1 MLNIIFYFQVHQPTR
16 LYRYRVLDIG
26 RSNYYFDDDLNRKVI
41 NKVSEKCYLPAN
53 KLLLNLIHKFRG
65 RFKCAF
71 SITGAFI
78 DQLRQFRPDV
88 LETFRA
94 LAQTGQVEFIGE
106 TYYHSLSF
114 LFDDDE
120 FLEQVRMHSELM
132 ENEFNYRP
140 VTFRNTELI
149 YCDKIADLVA
159 ELPQFKTILTE
170 GAEKIL
176 NWRSPL
182 YAYSTHRRKQLL
194 LLKYYLLADDI
205 AFRFSDKNW
214 SQHPLT
220 VERFV
225 GWLEKLPLIE
235 QHGRNLYVNLF
246 LDYETFGEHQWADTG
261 IFAFLKHL
269 PQRVLSN
276 DFLRFCQ
283 PRQVLQ
289 NLNYEPAELSVA
301 QPISWADTER
311 DMSAWL
317 SNPMQYNA
325 INTLHEILAKVKIS
339 GRNDL
344 LETARRLSTSD
355 LYYYMCTKYFQDG
368 DVHKYF
374 SPYSTPEQAYIYF
387 VNVLADLEKRLQE
400 QVVV

>member
-374 SPYSTPEQAYIYF
+374 SPYSTQEQAYIYF